1 LTRRVIVGESRE
13 RGERGRQAELERV
26 ARAVALD
33 TVESGRD
40 VSRIVVQRVTEGL
53 YTVEVS
59 CHGEAEC
66 ERFVYAEEQIR
77 ATGADDVPLLGG
89 SMADHDG

>member
-1 LTRRVIVGESRE
+1 MGESRE
-13 RGERGRQAELERV
+13 RGERGRQAALDRV

-33 TVESGRD
+33 AVESERD

-59 CHGEAEC
+59 CHGEPEI
-66 ERFVYAEEQIR
+66 ERFVYAEEAIR
-77 ATGADDVPLLGG
+77 ASGVDDVPLLGE
-89 SMADHDG
+89 SQVDGDG